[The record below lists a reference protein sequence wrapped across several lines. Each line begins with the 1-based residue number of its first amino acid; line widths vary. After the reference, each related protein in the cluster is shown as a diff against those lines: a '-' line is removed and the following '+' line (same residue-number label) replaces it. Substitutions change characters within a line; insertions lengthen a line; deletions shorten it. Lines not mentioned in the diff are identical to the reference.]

1 MLSGAGETSCG
12 NTRCTS
18 HAVNVP
24 MPPLA
29 TLELPFVYEEHEETK
44 TALVKIVLCGRC
56 VKKLMWKR
64 NKEKDQGLMSPD
76 SGDGSGD
83 SGVKRTSRKR
93 RLVDDDESENRQ
105 YEGKVV
111 GAHTRDLSRHSRS
124 QSPPTPREDVKSRRR
139 RPSYDSLAIP

>member
-1 MLSGAGETSCG
+1 VLSGAGETSCG
-12 NTRCTS
+12 NTRCTP
-18 HAVNVP
+18 HGVNLP
-24 MPPLA
+24 MPPLS

-44 TALVKIVLCGRC
+44 TALVKIVLCKRC

-64 NKEKDQGLMSPD
+64 NKEKDQGLMSPE

-83 SGVKRTSRKR
+83 GVNRTSRKR
-93 RLVDDDESENRQ
+93 RLVDDDKSENSR
-105 YEGKVV
+105 YEGKVM

-124 QSPPTPREDVKSRRR
+124 RSPPTLREDVKSRRR